1 VRNYSGSES
10 VGRIDKIVV
19 FGALTLQQTSEVAW
33 LLLERIKSGLRA
45 QYVNVE
51 PTGEAVDLLAEE
63 GFDPEFGARPSGR
76 AILRRVGSGLANV
89 VLSSSPSSND
99 EALVDVEECRFTL
112 GIVADT
118 AAVAS
123 DVRGVTV
130 MGMREVASTQPRKL
144 TLGLLI
150 VWSPSTPTSTTGR
163 AARWSSCRTR
173 W

>member
-1 VRNYSGSES
+1 MTRTVRNYSGSES

-99 EALVDVEECRFTL
+99 EAFVDVEECRFTL

-123 DVRGVTV
+123 DFR
-130 MGMREVASTQPRKL
+130 
-144 TLGLLI
+144 
-150 VWSPSTPTSTTGR
+150 
-163 AARWSSCRTR
+163 
-173 W
+173 